1 MVWFS
6 RFNIK
11 GKAHR
16 EEKYRY
22 HVNVDGPQENL
33 VDAGVMQVTPG
44 KTITYAGLT
53 GKA

>member
-1 MVWFS
+1 MVVLS
-6 RFNIK
+6 RLYIE
-11 GKAHR
+11 GREHH
-16 EEKYRY
+16 EEKNRY
-22 HVNVDGPQENL
+22 HVNVDGLQENL